1 MPLCCAGSVLAW
13 KSDLMADDGAG
24 LPSTQHEVLWQNIHA
39 SSTSSLKIH
48 LFQTNW
54 SEDLPA
60 AFQQMLQLQF

>member
-1 MPLCCAGSVLAW
+1 
-13 KSDLMADDGAG
+13 MADDGAG